1 MSGIPHI
8 VRDLKIKSP
17 HRSQTTILLCFS
29 MWQHCRD
36 LGRCVRPVLL
46 VSLQGL
52 TEMDLDEQVPLSS
65 PLSLIAE
72 LITTAP
78 LFCSFNNVKYGL
90 NSAASLSPPPQ
101 PFTDKILSNI
111 LTKLSISNFN
121 YPSKCHRQ
129 QVSRAS

>member
-8 VRDLKIKSP
+8 VRDLEIKSP
-17 HRSQTTILLCFS
+17 HRSQSAILLYS
-29 MWQHCRD
+29 ALWQHCSR
-36 LGRCVRPVLL
+36 VLL

-90 NSAASLSPPPQ
+90 NSAASLSPPPH

-129 QVSRAS
+129 QVSRASGRF